1 MKKRPLQNIRK
12 IIKNAADSVS
22 ANTKD
27 ITSTSIDHIKD
38 FLGNVTDVADT
49 VSKKSIEIKNR
60 ISDYA
65 IESSIKIEAGY
76 KESKEAIA
84 IYIDK
89 VRQDT
94 SDKSKKTSKKIS
106 ESYDNTSQYITLT
119 PEEQKQLISNCAK
132 FFPSTRLLCI
142 INAIRNTESCKHDK
156 TLRNYALF
164 ASHVYRNNNTRLP
177 NGWKELT
184 ILDDSETG
192 LQSTLYKR
200 IDSKDYIYAFAGT
213 QNLKDWQENG
223 KQIVGL
229 SQQYNKALEYA
240 TELYNN
246 LDFDNLTFVGHSQG
260 GGEAAFCAYVLGGK
274 AITFNPAGMSIITK
288 LLNRTTLSNK
298 ADIDAYCYLTDT
310 LSIVQELTSVIPFLG
325 LKADGRIHLIYDK
338 FPKEMSIGEFHGMKG
353 FLSYFEE

>member
-1 MKKRPLQNIRK
+1 MKKNTLKSIRK
-12 IIKNAADSVS
+12 IIKN
-22 ANTKD
+22 
-27 ITSTSIDHIKD
+27 
-38 FLGNVTDVADT
+38 VTDIADT
-49 VSKKSIEIKNR
+49 VSKKSIEAKNK

-76 KESKEAIA
+76 KESKEATST
-84 IYIDK
+84 YIDK
-89 VRQDT
+89 VRQDV
-94 SDKSKKTSKKIS
+94 SDKSKTISKKIS
-106 ESYDNTSQYITLT
+106 KSYDNTSQYITLT
-119 PEEQKQLISNCAK
+119 PEEQKHLISNCAK

-142 INAIRNTESCKHDK
+142 LNAIRNTESCKHDK

-164 ASHVYRNNNTRLP
+164 ASHVYRNNNSRLP

-200 IDSKDYIYAFAGT
+200 IGSKDYIYAFAGT

-229 SQQYNKALEYA
+229 SQQYKKALEYA
-240 TELYNN
+240 TKLYSD

-260 GGEAAFCAYVLGGK
+260 GGEAAFCAHVLGGK

-288 LLNRTTLSNK
+288 LINRTSKSDK

-353 FLSYFEE
+353 FLSYFED

>member
-1 MKKRPLQNIRK
+1 MKKNTLKSIRK
-12 IIKNAADSVS
+12 IIKN
-22 ANTKD
+22 
-27 ITSTSIDHIKD
+27 
-38 FLGNVTDVADT
+38 VTDIADT
-49 VSKKSIEIKNR
+49 VSKKSIEAKNK

-65 IESSIKIEAGY
+65 IESSIKIEVGY
-76 KESKEAIA
+76 KESKEATST
-84 IYIDK
+84 YIDK
-89 VRQDT
+89 VRQDV
-94 SDKSKKTSKKIS
+94 SDKSKTISKKIS
-106 ESYDNTSQYITLT
+106 KSYDNTSQYITLT
-119 PEEQKQLISNCAK
+119 PEEQKHLISNCAK

-142 INAIRNTESCKHDK
+142 LNAIRNTESCKHDK

-164 ASHVYRNNNTRLP
+164 ASHVYRNNNSRLP

-200 IDSKDYIYAFAGT
+200 IGSKDYIYAFAGT

-229 SQQYNKALEYA
+229 SQQYKKALEYA
-240 TELYNN
+240 TKLYSD

-260 GGEAAFCAYVLGGK
+260 GGEAAFCAHVLGGK

-288 LLNRTTLSNK
+288 LISRTSKSNK

-353 FLSYFEE
+353 FLSYFED

>member
-1 MKKRPLQNIRK
+1 MKKNTLKSIRK
-12 IIKNAADSVS
+12 IIKN
-22 ANTKD
+22 
-27 ITSTSIDHIKD
+27 
-38 FLGNVTDVADT
+38 VTDIADT
-49 VSKKSIEIKNR
+49 VSKKSIEAKNK

-76 KESKEAIA
+76 KESKEATST
-84 IYIDK
+84 YIDK
-89 VRQDT
+89 VRQDV
-94 SDKSKKTSKKIS
+94 SDKSKTISKKIS
-106 ESYDNTSQYITLT
+106 KSYDNTSQYITLT
-119 PEEQKQLISNCAK
+119 PEEQKHLISNCAK

-142 INAIRNTESCKHDK
+142 LNAIRNTESCKHDK

-164 ASHVYRNNNTRLP
+164 ASHVYRNNNSRLP

-200 IDSKDYIYAFAGT
+200 IGSKDYIYAFAGT

-229 SQQYNKALEYA
+229 SQQYKKALEYA
-240 TELYNN
+240 TKLYSD

-260 GGEAAFCAYVLGGK
+260 GGEAAFCAHVLGGK

-288 LLNRTTLSNK
+288 LINRTSKSNK

-353 FLSYFEE
+353 FLSYFED